1 MKNLHRHGLFMLSMA
16 GFAMVLAP
24 GVWAQEARNGQV
36 KSDPELDQLHDE
48 AMTVAYSSAEG
59 DLERATWMHGYVA
72 HRRQGDD
79 SRRFE
84 CLRIQAELLNA
95 IGYLEGSRL
104 FLEEAARHA
113 EDKRDPYNA
122 AMTYVDAAL
131 LAQEAGDSWAIMDL
145 AYRARA
151 LVSSPDLDIDHRASI
166 LDRVEPGWRR

>member
-1 MKNLHRHGLFMLSMA
+1 MRNVHRCGLFMLSMA
-16 GFAMVLAP
+16 AFAMALPA
-24 GVWAQEARNGQV
+24 GVMAQEAGPGQAQ
-36 KSDPELDQLHDE
+36 SDPELDQMHDE
-48 AMTVAYSSAEG
+48 AMAVAYSWAKG

-84 CLRIQAELLNA
+84 CLRIQAELLHA
-95 IGYLEGSRL
+95 TGYLEASRL

-113 EDKRDPYNA
+113 EDTGDPYNA

-131 LAQEAGDSWAIMDL
+131 LAQEAGDSWATMDL

-151 LVSSPDLDIDHRASI
+151 LVSSPDLDIDQRASI